1 MGTTI
6 SKGIKSFLSK
16 KKTLKTD
23 DNITNSITEN
33 NKKTIEVLSSSSI
46 TNNTSTTDI
55 KQATKKS
62 NIQWDLKFY
71 KEKAEQFTVPDQDIR
86 ADPSRLRWFF
96 YSNFLLS
103 VMKHGDNLEFLP
115 QKMDQTYIKHYLG
128 PNYVKDQ
135 FNAAQENGFITQ
147 NNAKSFLPVS
157 KDVSHTKYVQH
168 NS

>member
-16 KKTLKTD
+16 KKSLKTD

-46 TNNTSTTDI
+46 TNNNSTTDI

-86 ADPSRLRWFF
+86 ADPSRLRCL
-96 YSNFLLS
+96 Y
-103 VMKHGDNLEFLP
+103 
-115 QKMDQTYIKHYLG
+115 
-128 PNYVKDQ
+128 
-135 FNAAQENGFITQ
+135 
-147 NNAKSFLPVS
+147 
-157 KDVSHTKYVQH
+157 
-168 NS
+168 